1 MAILHLKQSTRLMN
15 MLIQEVHNF
24 FSPISAVKIRVW
36 KRPSETYMLL
46 DHHLERHHLPDLP
59 RSYLPPLQLVQ
70 RPRNSQDPSGL
81 VPYADVAFDVGP
93 ERQGVATGRFLAHR
107 VVWKPNRLGVGEFVS
122 AKLLAYRFQTW
133 KDVGLQWRLTI
144 SQGYPELFRVA
155 RSLQVSVIFCRWFGC
170 GFKVSKLQ
178 PY

>member
-59 RSYLPPLQLVQ
+59 RSYLP
-70 RPRNSQDPSGL
+70 
-81 VPYADVAFDVGP
+81 
-93 ERQGVATGRFLAHR
+93 HR
-107 VVWKPNRLGVGEFVS
+107 IPVVWCPTLMWPLMWDQNVRVWLLDVFWHIGLSGSPTVWGLGNLSQPSCWLTVFKRGRMLGCSGGLPFH
-122 AKLLAYRFQTW
+122 
-133 KDVGLQWRLTI
+133 KDIQSFL
-144 SQGYPELFRVA
+144 ELPDHCKF
-155 RSLQVSVIFCRWFGC
+155 L
-170 GFKVSKLQ
+170 
-178 PY
+178 